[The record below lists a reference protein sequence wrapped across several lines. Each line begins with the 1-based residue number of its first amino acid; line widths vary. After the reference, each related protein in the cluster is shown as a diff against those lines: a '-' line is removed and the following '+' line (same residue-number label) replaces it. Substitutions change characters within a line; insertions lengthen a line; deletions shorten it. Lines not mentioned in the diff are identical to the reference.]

1 LGFKPPRERWR
12 FYLWLRRE
20 DRMNEGKGRMIERVD
35 VREFVRFGFKSL
47 RKQTALANL
56 CEFPMIIGHRKWTHP
71 NRI

>member
-20 DRMNEGKGRMIERVD
+20 DRMNEEKGRMIETVD

-56 CEFPMIIGHRKWTHP
+56 YEFPMIRWHIK
-71 NRI
+71 